1 MNLYPAMVILREFS
15 ESFVYNFSEAKFDAN
30 SKLTTIP
37 NSNWS
42 KAKSIYVT
50 VSQESIWKT
59 SKIKK
64 VHVSS

>member
-1 MNLYPAMVILREFS
+1 MNLYPALVILREFS
-15 ESFVYNFSEAKFDAN
+15 ESLVKKISEAKFDAN
-30 SKLTTIP
+30 SKLTIFP

-59 SKIKK
+59 SKN
-64 VHVSS
+64 